1 MNTPTSRP
9 DQPRQGLW
17 ASPLGPIELWASA
30 QGLLRVGFP
39 ATAAEARRW
48 ALRHLGAEPAPAD
61 HGDTLLAEAQRQL
74 AAYLRGELRAF
85 DLPLDLRGTP
95 FQRRVWGALL
105 EIPWGATCSY
115 RDLAARIG
123 QPAAVRA
130 VGAANGANPISIVVP
145 CHRVIAS
152 DGALRGYSGGLELKR
167 SLLRIEG
174 HPAGPGGPD
183 R

>member
-1 MNTPTSRP
+1 MVNTPRSGPAQT
-9 DQPRQGLW
+9 RQSVW
-17 ASPLGPIELWASA
+17 ASPLGPIELWAS
-30 QGLLRVGFP
+30 QRGLLRVGFP
-39 ATAAEARRW
+39 STAAEAQRW
-48 ALRHLGAEPAPAD
+48 AMRHLGSLPAPANPD
-61 HGDTLLAEAQRQL
+61 DALLAEARRQL
-74 AAYLRGELRAF
+74 DAYLRGELRAF

-95 FQRRVWGALL
+95 FQQSVWRALL
-105 EIPWGATCSY
+105 GIPWGSTCSY

-152 DGALRGYSGGLELKR
+152 DGALRGYSGGLDLKR
-167 SLLRIEG
+167 TLLRIEG
-174 HPAGPGGPD
+174 HTALND